1 MHGLGALRAGGE
13 EGALPR
19 GRLGALWCRWLVS
32 FGRRLWAAIGV
43 RSQLRGVGWVVGSW
57 GGSPWSLRGGEAVED
72 GGFGFLAVG
81 GVGALDDFHGGE
93 GGPVLEVGGALQEVA
108 AVALRLEEDLEQ
120 AGVEGVAG
128 SADAELDRGAGS
140 EE

>member
-1 MHGLGALRAGGE
+1 MLCGVAGWS
-13 EGALPR
+13 P
-19 GRLGALWCRWLVS
+19 LVGDYGQRS
-32 FGRRLWAAIGV
+32 VFGPSCVAW
-43 RSQLRGVGWVVGSW
+43 GWVVGSW

-140 EE
+140 DE